1 MDEDISPILQG
12 WKYEEGDL
20 TVRKVAGRDG
30 RDKIQLRLDLGM
42 LQMEAGGRPDGRRPF
57 GKDSLLDHFRAR
69 AEIYRS
75 RHGWYEGFELKHRDC
90 QALQRESM
98 QYYHRRLSLLRL
110 QEYEAAAADADHNLE
125 ILDLMKAFAA
135 RRDDWLASEQ
145 YRAFILSQRTQAL
158 ALLELER
165 GDSRAAL
172 AQIERGTE
180 AIRRAFAEQGH
191 ERRFRESPEAL
202 FLEDLRQQIQEQR
215 RDELRQRLDHALKQ
229 EDYDAAA
236 ALRAEIRSLEE

>member
-42 LQMEAGGRPDGRRPF
+42 LQMEADGRPDGRRPF

-69 AEIYRS
+69 AETYRS

-165 GDSRAAL
+165 G
-172 AQIERGTE
+172 TE